1 VCAHS
6 LRVGFVTSAVLAG
19 VPSEDIADHV
29 GWKSIEYVFHYARQ
43 GDPFADNPAELVLGM

>member
-1 VCAHS
+1 MCAHS